1 MSVRVCGKVVPEP
14 QSVADL
20 RRDFAEILAPYEKE
34 LRATE
39 RARLRTEQDAEDARL
54 RQWYIDAGRRS

>member
-20 RRDFAEILAPYEKE
+20 RRDFGEILEPYAQEVRAQE
-34 LRATE
+34 RLRLQRE
-39 RARLRTEQDAEDARL
+39 RAAEDKRL
-54 RQWYIDAGRRS
+54 HDWYCDVGRA